1 MDQERGQLVMK
12 RVACCGSLSIGHIG
26 RNHHVAKQSRRHGRK
41 LTLAHGKRE
50 DIRTVGYPP
59 IQQVQ
64 ACHSSIAHQHDP
76 ALDPDHSRTNEGG
89 LPDLF

>member
-1 MDQERGQLVMK
+1 
-12 RVACCGSLSIGHIG
+12 
-26 RNHHVAKQSRRHGRK
+26 
-41 LTLAHGKRE
+41 
-50 DIRTVGYPP
+50 VGYPP

-64 ACHSSIAHQHDP
+64 ASHGTIAHQHDP